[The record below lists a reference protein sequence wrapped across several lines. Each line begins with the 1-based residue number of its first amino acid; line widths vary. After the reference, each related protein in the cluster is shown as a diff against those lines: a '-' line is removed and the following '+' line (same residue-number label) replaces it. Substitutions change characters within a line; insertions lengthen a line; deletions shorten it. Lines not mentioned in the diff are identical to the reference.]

1 MISEYFKKYCSYY
14 LSRYSVSKK
23 KFEDILKKKIR
34 KDFFSKKFDKTQYH
48 QYLNEIDNIV
58 SHYGKL
64 GYLDDKRLIDI
75 KVDNLIEKGFSRKKI
90 YFYLKKN
97 LFADELIKE
106 KILDLEEIEN
116 LDFKLIK
123 NYLKKKSFFNN
134 NLYDISKKDYFDK
147 ILMKLIKEGFDI
159 EVVKKFLRETK

>member
-34 KDFFSKKFDKTQYH
+34 KDFFSKKFDKTEYN
-48 QYLNEIDNIV
+48 QYLNEIHNIV
-58 SHYGKL
+58 SHYDKL
-64 GYLDDKRLIDI
+64 GYLNDKRLIDI

-90 YFYLKKN
+90 FFYLKKN

-123 NYLKKKSFFNN
+123 NFLKKKSFFNN

-147 ILMKLIKEGFDI
+147 ILIKLINEGFDI
-159 EVVKKFLRETK
+159 EIVKKFLRETK